1 VIENGFAGI
10 AEPQPRF
17 ADRWFPDRQILIRG
31 PGNIVSITFSQRS
44 QLIAAAAAG
53 FAIVWLAASSLGAA
67 WCARE
72 AVAAG
77 ISQARL
83 QSALA
88 ADDAKIAALS
98 AQAQA
103 AQQAARVAVAAAVLA
118 RDQAIA
124 QAAAKRDAAVAA
136 ALAGHQRE
144 LAEARAV
151 AAADS
156 AALAQLTA
164 QAESII
170 SKNQAII
177 RSTGLDPD
185 QFAPADPPGSW
196 TAVPVP
202 GAAAPAPGPRLPV
215 VNPVIPLGPAAANE
229 TAPDK
234 PVALLRQLGE
244 LDQLSGLLAAL
255 PLLAPVENI
264 DVSSPFGM
272 RPDPWTG
279 APEFHVGVDLR
290 GPVGT
295 PVFATAPGTVSF
307 AGVQTGYGNLIIVD
321 HGHGLTTRYSH
332 LQRMLVAAG
341 ASVALGQEIA
351 LLGNTGWSTGP
362 HLLYETRVNGMPEN
376 PLNFMKVNPDDVT
389 K

>member
-1 VIENGFAGI
+1 MTENSFTAA
-10 AEPQPRF
+10 AEPQPSL
-17 ADRWFPDRQILIRG
+17 ADRWFPDRQLLIRG
-31 PGNIVSITFSQRS
+31 PGNIVSVTFSQRS
-44 QLIAAAAAG
+44 QIIAAAAAG
-53 FAIVWLAASSLGAA
+53 FAIIWLAASSLGAA
-67 WCARE
+67 WCARN
-72 AVAAG
+72 AAAAA
-77 ISQARL
+77 ITQIRL
-83 QSALA
+83 QNALA
-88 ADDAKIAALS
+88 ADDAKIAALT

-103 AQQAARVAVAAAVLA
+103 TQQTAQSAVAAATRA
-118 RDQAIA
+118 RDAAIA
-124 QAAAKRDAAVAA
+124 EAAQKRDAAVAA
-136 ALAGHQRE
+136 ALRDHQRD

-151 AAADS
+151 AVADS

-177 RSTGLDPD
+177 RSTGLNPD
-185 QFAPADPPGSW
+185 DFAAAADAPSSW
-196 TAVPVP
+196 TVVPVP
-202 GAAAPAPGPRLPV
+202 GAPTTGPSLPV
-215 VNPVIPLGPAAANE
+215 VNPIIPLGPQAADE

-234 PVALLRQLGE
+234 PVTLLRQLSE
-244 LDQLSGLLAAL
+244 LDRLSGLLAAM
-255 PLLAPVENI
+255 PLLSPVQKI
-264 DVSSPFGM
+264 DISSPFGM

-295 PVFATAPGTVSF
+295 PVFATAPGTVTF

-332 LQRMLVAAG
+332 LQRMLVPAG
-341 ASVALGQEIA
+341 ATVALGQEIA

-362 HLLYETRVNGMPEN
+362 HLLYETRVNGQPEN
-376 PLNFMKVNPDDVT
+376 PLNFMKVNPNDAT